1 MVSSLTESE
10 KKALRF
16 YIGDVSDSESFY
28 GDPKAYVVINSLFF
42 PDISTETARASEGKY
57 LNPEIIA
64 DIPRLLNFFD
74 SLFSV
79 FKKSQLTE
87 DMTTYRVERMAD
99 YKLCRERLQTVSLT
113 STSTAGFLREYQDRI
128 GIALMRFNIP
138 KGSHCID
145 VAKTLSYYAKPEE
158 AEILLPPFMNITIK
172 ENCLTDSEMLILDSD
187 GKPPQISCTADTA
200 DISRYKYDVPD
211 ADFEGARAG
220 QRIYKA
226 LNEKNIPE
234 KEDIEIYSQWK
245 KDLQK
250 ILHSIMA

>member
-1 MVSSLTESE
+1 MVNILTEAE

-16 YIGDVSDSESFY
+16 YIGDVSGNDSFY
-28 GDPKAYVVINSLFF
+28 GNPKAYVVVNSLFF
-42 PDISTETARASEGKY
+42 PDISTETARANEGKF

-64 DIPRLLNFFD
+64 DVPRLISFFD

-79 FKKSQLTE
+79 FRKSTVTE
-87 DMTTYRVERMAD
+87 DMTTYRVERMVD
-99 YKLCRERLQTVSLT
+99 YQLCRERLQTISMT
-113 STSTAGFLREYQDRI
+113 STSTAGFLHKYQDRK

-138 KGSHCID
+138 KGAHCID
-145 VAKTLSYYAKPEE
+145 VAETLSYYAKPDE

-172 ENCLTDSEMLILDSD
+172 ENHLTDSEMLILDSD
-187 GKPPQISCTADTA
+187 GNQPCISCTAETA
-200 DISRYKYDVPD
+200 DISQYKYDIPAID
-211 ADFEGARAG
+211 YEGAKAG

-250 ILHSIMA
+250 ILHSIIA

>member
-1 MVSSLTESE
+1 MVNSLTESE

-16 YIGDVSDSESFY
+16 YIGDVSGNDSFY
-28 GDPKAYVVINSLFF
+28 SDPKAYVVINSLFF
-42 PDISTETARASEGKY
+42 PDISTETARANEGKF
-57 LNPEIIA
+57 LNPEIIS
-64 DIPRLLNFFD
+64 DVPRLISFFD

-79 FKKSQLTE
+79 FRKSRLTE
-87 DMTTYRVERMAD
+87 NITTYRVERMAD
-99 YKLCRERLQTVSLT
+99 YQLCRERSQTVSLT
-113 STSTAGFLREYQDRI
+113 STSTAGFLREYQNRI

-138 KGSHCID
+138 KGAHCID
-145 VAKTLSYYAKPEE
+145 VAETLSYYAKPEE

-172 ENCLTDSEMLILDSD
+172 EISLTDTEMLILDSD
-187 GKPPQISCTADTA
+187 GNPPCISCTAETA
-200 DISRYKYDVPD
+200 DISQYKYDIPAVD
-211 ADFEGARAG
+211 YEGAKAG

-250 ILHSIMA
+250 ILRNIIT